1 MSAPNKDFFSSLRL
15 KTTDSFKAIF
25 VRASHF
31 VFLGLIVLAGSIRAQ
46 TTATVT
52 IQSDLP
58 GVQISPNLF
67 GIFFEEINM
76 AGDGGIYDEL
86 VRNRLFEDAS
96 TPVQWTLATNGV
108 ATGSFAI
115 DTLLALNPTN
125 TQELA
130 LTKSSGNG
138 SIGAVNGGY
147 YGMPVSSGA
156 TYNLVTYARC
166 AAGFTGSITV
176 ALQSADGSEA
186 YALGSISGLTTNWQR
201 FAISLAPTLTDPS
214 AQLELSIA
222 QAGTVYL
229 GFVSLSP
236 AQTFNSRTNG
246 LRPDL
251 ATMLVNLRP
260 SFMRFPGG
268 SWVDGTSLTDAYHWE
283 PTAGPLIDRKERMNV
298 WGYTVSNGLGFYE
311 YLQMCEDIGAQPL
324 FCINCGMDVNQDAV
338 ATNDLGSWVQ
348 EVLDAIQYANGD
360 TNTTWGAQRA
370 AAGHPAPFNLQYIE
384 VGNENNG
391 AAYNANYAYFYNA
404 IKSNYPAMHV
414 IADSQGTIPTSAPV
428 EMVDQHY
435 YSDPGFFESSAT
447 LYDHYSR
454 SGPKVFV
461 GEYAV
466 TSGSGNGNLAG
477 ALGEAAF
484 MTGMER
490 NSDVVQMA
498 SYAPLFCNLNNKNW
512 NPDLIYFN
520 GTRVYGTP
528 SYYVQ
533 QMFSLN
539 RGNLVLPTTVSS
551 PSNPIYVSSSL
562 ISANGQI
569 VVKVVNP
576 NPATIS
582 TTFNVLGVDLVART
596 ANLVQLTSD
605 NATNENSLSNPT
617 LVFPTTNVIN
627 NASTNFAVTLPANSL
642 SIFTLQVSGFETL
655 SNLKFGFNSPLSAG
669 QVVPSTVSVQES
681 GQTNLISLAGN
692 YAVAY
697 SSENTNVAEVD
708 NNGNV
713 AGVGIGTTAI
723 FATYGGLIATQSV
736 QVLPTPPTT
745 MIHRYSFND
754 GTANDSVGTNNG
766 IFYNASGNA
775 SIANGQLNL
784 PGDDGDYVDLGPGII
799 TSTNITS
806 GAVTLE
812 AWATFN
818 SINGAWARLF
828 DFGNISG
835 TSGANYIFLA
845 ANNAGNG
852 GDARLAV
859 SDIVGN
865 GDETGFDVNDLL
877 GQTNLHVVVVFN
889 PAPDRQF
896 LGLYTNGVLV
906 ASTPT
911 AGKTIASINDA
922 FSFLGRS
929 LWSGDAWLNGSIN
942 EFRVY
947 NGELNRFQ
955 IAASG
960 QAGPDTVNL
969 DPGSLVGFSMSAGV
983 MPIPRNSSRQ
993 ISAQLDF
1000 SMATN
1005 VNVLGDPNLTLSS
1018 DNDAIFTVNSSG
1030 LVHATGIGAANLIGV
1045 YNYINSGSTN
1055 SLTNSVVVR
1064 VIDSVP
1070 ATLLHRYSFK
1080 NGTANDL
1087 IGTANGVLH
1096 GNAIISEGQLMLPN
1110 ATPAAPA
1117 SDYLQLPAGILTNA
1131 LDGIGPYDNDPA
1143 VTIEAWATFAPNQY
1157 TWANLFDFGSQDA
1170 SGDAAYD
1177 IHACVH
1183 ASDGDTV
1190 VGISDSDNA
1199 NVDYQYV
1206 DCGGGSGLDGATNV
1220 HVVCVFDPPGGY
1232 VSIYANGVLLGFD
1245 SNVTIT
1251 MAGVVGVRNII
1262 GADDWPDPGMRG
1274 SVQEFRIYNG
1284 VLQADEMAATQI
1296 LGPNQLLSDASPV
1309 LSVSASGGSLML
1321 SWPLVSAGFTLM
1333 ASSSLAPASW
1343 TPLST
1348 APQII
1353 NSNLWQVTVPV
1364 STSVQYYRL
1373 QN

>member
-1 MSAPNKDFFSSLRL
+1 MHL
-15 KTTDSFKAIF
+15 KTIHQVKAKLLRSAGF
-25 VRASHF
+25 LAVVLM
-31 VFLGLIVLAGSIRAQ
+31 VFAGSSRAQ
-46 TTATVT
+46 TAATITV
-52 IQSDLP
+52 QSDQP
-58 GVQISPNLF
+58 GVQISSNLF

-76 AGDGGIYDEL
+76 AGDGGIYAEL

-96 TPVQWTLATNGV
+96 TPVQWTLVTNGA
-108 ATGSFAI
+108 ATGTYAI
-115 DTLLALNPTN
+115 DTSLPLNPTN

-130 LTKSSGNG
+130 LTKSGGSGN
-138 SIGAVNGGY
+138 IGAVNGGF
-147 YGMPVSSGA
+147 YGIPVTSGS

-166 AAGFTGSITV
+166 AGGFTGSIIV
-176 ALQSADGSEA
+176 SLQSASGGST
-186 YALGSISGLTTNWQR
+186 YALGSISGLTTNWQS
-201 FAISLAPTLTDPS
+201 FSLTLVPTLTDPA
-214 AQLELSIA
+214 AQLELSIS
-222 QAGTVYL
+222 QTGTVYL
-229 GFVSLSP
+229 GFVSLFP

-251 ATMLVNLRP
+251 ANLLADLKP

-268 SWVDGTSLTDAYHWE
+268 SWVDGSSLADAYHWE
-283 PTAGPLIDRKERMNV
+283 PTAGPLINRKERANV
-298 WGYTVSNGLGFYE
+298 WGYMVSNGLGFYE
-311 YLQMCEDIGAQPL
+311 YLQMCEDLGAQPL
-324 FCINCGMDVNQDAV
+324 FCVNCGMDVNQNSV
-338 ATNDLGSWVQ
+338 STNDLGSWVQ

-404 IKSNYPAMHV
+404 IKSNYPSINL

-435 YSDPGFFESSAT
+435 YSDPGFFESGAT
-447 LYDHYSR
+447 LYDNYSR

-490 NSDVVQMA
+490 NSDIVRMA
-498 SYAPLFCNLNNKNW
+498 SYAPLFCNLNNKDW

-520 GTRVYGTP
+520 GTQVYGTP

-539 RGNLVLPTTVSS
+539 RGNVVLPTTVSS
-551 PSNPIYVSSSL
+551 PSNPLYVSSSL
-562 ISANGQI
+562 VASSGQI
-569 VVKVVNP
+569 IVKVVNP
-576 NPATIS
+576 NDTSVS
-582 TTFNVLGVDLVART
+582 TTFNLKGVEAVAPAAALVE
-596 ANLVQLTSD
+596 LTSG

-617 LVFPTTNVIN
+617 LVFPITNSIN
-627 NASTNFAVTLPANSL
+627 DASTNFAVTLPANSL
-642 SIFTLQVSGFETL
+642 SIFRFQASGFDTL
-655 SNLKFGFNSPLSAG
+655 SNLQFGFASPVSAG
-669 QVVPSTVSVQES
+669 QIVPSVVSVQET
-681 GQTNLISLAGN
+681 GATNQISLAGN
-692 YAVAY
+692 YAVNYFSAD
-697 SSENTNVAEVD
+697 TNIAEVD

-713 AGVGIGTTAI
+713 AGVNVGTTTI
-723 FATYGGLIATQSV
+723 FAAYGGLTATQSV

-745 MIHRYSFND
+745 LIHRYSFND

-784 PGDDGDYVDLGPGII
+784 AGDKGDYVDLGPGII
-799 TSTNITS
+799 TTTNLTT

-818 SINGAWARLF
+818 SVNGAWARLF

-845 ANNAGNG
+845 ANTAGNG
-852 GDARLAV
+852 GSARLAV

-865 GDETGFDVNDLL
+865 ADETGFDVNNLL

-889 PAPDRQF
+889 PAPNRQF
-896 LGLYTNGVLV
+896 LGLYSNGVLV
-906 ASTPT
+906 ASTST
-911 AGKTIASINDA
+911 GGKNIASINDV

-929 LWSGDAWLNGSIN
+929 LWTGDAWLNGAIN
-942 EFRVY
+942 EFRIY
-947 NGELNRFQ
+947 NGELDKFQ

-960 QAGPDTVNL
+960 TAGPDTVNL
-969 DPGSLVGFSMSAGV
+969 DAGSLAAFNLNAGI
-983 MPIPRNSSRQ
+983 MPIPRNTSRQ
-993 ISAQLDF
+993 ISAFLDF

-1005 VNVLGDPNLTLSS
+1005 VSVLGDPNLSFSS
-1018 DNDAIFTVNSSG
+1018 DNAAVFTVNSSG
-1030 LVHATGIGAANLIGV
+1030 ILQTTGIGTANLTGV
-1045 YNYINSGSTN
+1045 YNYISNGVTN

-1064 VIDSVP
+1064 VIDSLP
-1070 ATLLHRYSFK
+1070 ATLTHRYSFTD
-1080 NGTANDL
+1080 GTAHDL
-1087 IGTANGVLH
+1087 IGTANGVLR
-1096 GNAIISEGQLMLPN
+1096 GNAVISGGQLVLPN
-1110 ATPAAPA
+1110 ATDVSPA
-1117 SDYLQLPAGILTNA
+1117 SDYLQLPAGILTNDM
-1131 LDGIGPYDNDPA
+1131 DGVGLYGNDPA

-1157 TWANLFDFGSQDA
+1157 TWANLFDFGSQDDG
-1170 SGDAAYD
+1170 GDAAYD
-1177 IHACVH
+1177 IHACIH
-1183 ASDGDTV
+1183 ANDGNTV

-1206 DCGGGSGLDGATNV
+1206 DCGAGSGLDGGTNV
-1220 HVVCVFDPPGGY
+1220 HVVCVFDPPDGY
-1232 VSIYANGVLLGFD
+1232 LAVYTNGVLLGTD

-1251 MAGVVGVRNII
+1251 MAGVVGIRNII
-1262 GADDWPDPGMRG
+1262 GADDWPDPGMKG

-1284 VLQADEMAATQI
+1284 VLQPDEMAATQL
-1296 LGPNQLLSDASPV
+1296 LGPNQLLSNASPV
-1309 LSVSASGGSLML
+1309 LSVFSAGSSLTL
-1321 SWPLVSAGFTLM
+1321 SWPLASAGFTLM
-1333 ASSSLAPASW
+1333 SSPSLAPSAW
-1343 TPLST
+1343 VPVPTI
-1348 APQII
+1348 PQIV
-1353 NSNLWQVTVPV
+1353 NSNQWQVSLPV
-1364 STSVQYYRL
+1364 AESDQFYRL
-1373 QN
+1373 LK